1 MARLNIERQK
11 QLEPIRIEYAVERIK
26 LLGYDIVYQD
36 DTSIKFM
43 YKGHI
48 VTFFPYSGWAT
59 GKTIRDC
66 RGLSKLL
73 KQIENYSKKES

>member
-48 VTFFPYSGWAT
+48 VTFFSYSGWAT

-73 KQIENYSKKES
+73 KQIK

>member
-26 LLGYDIVYQD
+26 LLGYDIFYKD
-36 DTSIKFM
+36 D
-43 YKGHI
+43 KGHI

-73 KQIENYSKKES
+73 KQIK

>member
-26 LLGYDIVYQD
+26 LLGYDIFYKD

-48 VTFFPYSGWAT
+48 VTFFPYS
-59 GKTIRDC
+59 
-66 RGLSKLL
+66 
-73 KQIENYSKKES
+73 N

>member
-36 DTSIKFM
+36 DTSIKLM

-73 KQIENYSKKES
+73 KQIK

>member
-36 DTSIKFM
+36 DTSIKFI

-73 KQIENYSKKES
+73 KQIK

>member
-11 QLEPIRIEYAVERIK
+11 QLDPIRIEYAVERIK
-26 LLGYDIVYQD
+26 LLGYDIFYKD

-73 KQIENYSKKES
+73 KQIK

>member
-36 DTSIKFM
+36 DKSIKFM

-73 KQIENYSKKES
+73 KQIK